1 VQDRDAMTA
10 ELRSTEQIATIYTRL
25 AAVYGAWT
33 WMLERESLQR
43 ALTLA
48 AIADG
53 ESVLEVAVGS
63 GYVFREILRRNAS
76 GRTVGID
83 LTDAMLRHT
92 RCKAERTGVPFVLQQ
107 GDARNLPFEDASFD
121 LVLSN
126 NMLGL
131 LPHADAERAVREM
144 VRVLR
149 PGGRMVLVT
158 MVLPRR
164 RVPRWLYRWGAM
176 RLGAWTEVAVE
187 SIVRACGI
195 ADVQRDVVTQLGFPS
210 EVLCARKP

>member
-1 VQDRDAMTA
+1 MNRAD
-10 ELRSTEQIATIYTRL
+10 LRRPSSEQIATIYTRL

-33 WMLERESLQR
+33 WMLERQSLQR

-48 AIADG
+48 AIVDG

-76 GRTVGID
+76 GRNVGID
-83 LTDAMLRHT
+83 LTEAMLRET
-92 RCKAERTGVPFVLQQ
+92 RCKVARTGARFVLQQ
-107 GDARNLPFEDASFD
+107 GDARSLPFDDASFD

-131 LPHADAERAVREM
+131 LAHADAERAVREM
-144 VRVLR
+144 LRVLR

-158 MVLPRR
+158 MVSPHR
-164 RVPRWLYRWGAM
+164 RVPRWIYRWGAM
-176 RLGAWTEVAVE
+176 RLGAGADVAVE

-195 ADVQRDVVTQLGFPS
+195 ADVYRELVMQLGFPS